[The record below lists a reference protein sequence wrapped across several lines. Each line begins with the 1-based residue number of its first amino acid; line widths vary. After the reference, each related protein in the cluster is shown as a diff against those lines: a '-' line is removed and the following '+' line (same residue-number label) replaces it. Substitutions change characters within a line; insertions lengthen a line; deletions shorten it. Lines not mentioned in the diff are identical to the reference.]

1 MSLENFTFIINKIR
15 VLRSDQGSS
24 ESYFDLNNLSGRF
37 ELNETDSGRT
47 DQKELRG
54 EYSGETM

>member
-47 DQKELRG
+47 D
-54 EYSGETM
+54 